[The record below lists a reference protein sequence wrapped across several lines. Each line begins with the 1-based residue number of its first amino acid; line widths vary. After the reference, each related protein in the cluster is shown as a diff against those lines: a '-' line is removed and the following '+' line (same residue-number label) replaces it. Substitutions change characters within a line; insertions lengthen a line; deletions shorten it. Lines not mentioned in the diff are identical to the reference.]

1 MTTTLGDAV
10 LVLLGDRPATAHELH
25 RRHAEALGPRRQ
37 VDITRVVATLT
48 RQERLGYIRADA
60 ALSRGPRRVWT
71 LTGAGQQRQQSW
83 MLAAGPGTDHEDILI
98 RALLAVAAADRATF
112 DTVIASS
119 LRTLE
124 LRRRRGTPARR
135 TGPVSAPQALADFD
149 EALAV
154 TTLDWLRRLRGRPR
168 EQD

>member
-25 RRHAEALGPRRQ
+25 RRHAETLGPQRQ

-48 RQERLGYIRADA
+48 RQERLGYIRADE
-60 ALSRGPRRVWT
+60 ALSRGQRRVWA
-71 LTGAGQQRQQSW
+71 LTEAGRRRQQSW
-83 MLAAGPGTDHEDILI
+83 ILESTPDAGHEDIVV
-98 RALLAVAAADRATF
+98 RALLAVAAADRDTF
-112 DTVIASS
+112 DTVIAAG

-124 LRRRRGTPARR
+124 LRRRPAARR

-149 EALAV
+149 HALAV
-154 TTLDWLRRLRGRPR
+154 TTLDWLRHLRGRRR

>member
-10 LVLLGDRPATAHELH
+10 LVLLADRPATAHELH
-25 RRHAEALGPRRQ
+25 RRHAEALGPQRQ

-48 RQERLGYIRADA
+48 RQERLGYIRADPE
-60 ALSRGPRRVWT
+60 LSRGQRRVWV
-71 LTGAGQQRQQSW
+71 LTGAGQQRQRSW
-83 MLAAGPGTDHEDILI
+83 ILAGEGADHEDVVV

-112 DTVIASS
+112 DTVIAAC
-119 LRTLE
+119 LRTME
-124 LRRRRGTPARR
+124 LRRRRPARR

-149 EALAV
+149 QALAV
-154 TTLDWLRRLRGRPR
+154 TTLDWLRRLSGRPR

>member
-25 RRHAEALGPRRQ
+25 RRHAEALGPQRQ

-48 RQERLGYIRADA
+48 RQERLGYIRAEA
-60 ALSRGPRRVWT
+60 MARGPRRVWA
-71 LTGAGQQRQQSW
+71 LTEAGRRRQRSW
-83 MLAAGPGTDHEDILI
+83 ILEAGPATGHEDIVV
-98 RALLAVAAADRATF
+98 RALLAVAAADRDTL
-112 DTVIASS
+112 DTVIAGG

-124 LRRRRGTPARR
+124 RRRRHAPARR